1 MPKLRYAS
9 HNFIGSAPVSGR
21 TAALALAKSHGLQDF
36 SNVGLPS
43 SGSGVRREGACPT
56 PLCMYRSSFQISRVC
71 RHFLS
76 LTLSEASALILI
88 DSLRERN
95 IPSVD
100 HIAAHPPFLSG
111 HELSEI
117 KVQS

>member
-1 MPKLRYAS
+1 MPELRYAS

-21 TAALALAKSHGLQDF
+21 TTALALAKSHDLQNF

-88 DSLRERN
+88 DSLRDRN
-95 IPSVD
+95 IPNVITLPRTRPS
-100 HIAAHPPFLSG
+100 
-111 HELSEI
+111 
-117 KVQS
+117 